1 MDLRYYLLVICMLS
15 ARLVNASEEQPTS
28 WQRHTIDGTSRGADG
43 ARMADV
49 NQDGFP
55 DLVTPWEEGG
65 VIRVCLHPGKQRVRY
80 PWPAVTVGTV
90 ASPED
95 AVFVDLDQDGS
106 IDVVSSSEGSVKTM
120 HVHWAPKNPAEYLQ
134 ATAWETKPIPATQG
148 LQAWMFAMPM
158 HVDNQYGIDLVVSSK
173 AAEAG
178 VGWLQAPADPRDLK
192 NWKYHRLTNS
202 GWIMSLI
209 KADLNHDGLDDV
221 LFTDRRGANR
231 GVNWLQHPGL
241 EEVRDPESAKW
252 AVHQLG
258 GTDHE
263 VMFMDYADFNSDGM
277 KDIVV
282 ATHQKEILLL
292 QPPAAKVTTI
302 PAPYD
307 LLKGK
312 SVRVG
317 DIDLDGVADFV
328 HSTEP
333 NVGPRK
339 PGVTWLRRK
348 ANGDLTPQVFP
359 ISDLQGT
366 KFDLLQLFDIDRDGD
381 LDVITCEER
390 DNLGLIWYENPTIAE
405 R

>member
-1 MDLRYYLLVICMLS
+1 MRYYLLMSCLIF
-15 ARLVNASEEQPTS
+15 ARLVNASDEQPAS
-28 WQRHTIDGTSRGADG
+28 WQRHTIDATSTGADG

-49 NQDGFP
+49 NRDGFP

-65 VIRVCLHPGKQRVRY
+65 VIRVCLHPGKQRVHS

-95 AVFVDLDQDGS
+95 AVFVDLDHDGW
-106 IDVVSSSEGSVKTM
+106 IDVVSSSEGSLKTM
-120 HVHWAPKNPAEYLQ
+120 HVHWAPNNSAEYLQ
-134 ATAWETKPIPATQG
+134 ATAWKTEAIPATRG

-158 HVDNQYGIDLVVSSK
+158 NVDGKHGIDLIVSSK
-173 AAEAG
+173 AAAAG
-178 VGWLQAPADPRDLK
+178 VGWLQAPADPRDLHA
-192 NWKYHRLTNS
+192 WRYRRLTDG

-231 GVNWLQHPGL
+231 GVKWLQHPGVK
-241 EEVRDPESAKW
+241 EVIAPESGKW
-252 AVHQLG
+252 TVHQLG
-258 GTDHE
+258 GADHE
-263 VMFMDYADFNSDGM
+263 VMFMDYADFNSDGV
-277 KDIVV
+277 KDITV
-282 ATHQKEILLL
+282 ATQQKEILLFQSL
-292 QPPAAKVTTI
+292 AAKVTTI

-307 LLKGK
+307 LQKGK

-317 DIDLDGVADFV
+317 DIDLDGVVDFV

-333 NVGPRK
+333 SAGPRK

-348 ANGDLTPQVFP
+348 SKGDLTPQVFP
-359 ISDLQGT
+359 ISDLRGT
-366 KFDLLQLFDIDRDGD
+366 KFDLLQLFDIDLDGD

-390 DNLGLIWYENPTIAE
+390 DNLGLIWYENPTIKK

>member
-148 LQAWMFAMPM
+148 LQAWMFTMPM
-158 HVDNQYGIDLVVSSK
+158 HVDY
-173 AAEAG
+173 
-178 VGWLQAPADPRDLK
+178 
-192 NWKYHRLTNS
+192 
-202 GWIMSLI
+202 
-209 KADLNHDGLDDV
+209 
-221 LFTDRRGANR
+221 DRG
-231 GVNWLQHPGL
+231 
-241 EEVRDPESAKW
+241 S
-252 AVHQLG
+252 
-258 GTDHE
+258 
-263 VMFMDYADFNSDGM
+263 
-277 KDIVV
+277 
-282 ATHQKEILLL
+282 
-292 QPPAAKVTTI
+292 
-302 PAPYD
+302 
-307 LLKGK
+307 
-312 SVRVG
+312 
-317 DIDLDGVADFV
+317 
-328 HSTEP
+328 
-333 NVGPRK
+333 
-339 PGVTWLRRK
+339 
-348 ANGDLTPQVFP
+348 
-359 ISDLQGT
+359 
-366 KFDLLQLFDIDRDGD
+366 
-381 LDVITCEER
+381 
-390 DNLGLIWYENPTIAE
+390 
-405 R
+405 